1 MLLIQMSAPTS
12 PAPFPRLHLLRSCRE
27 WVLQRIYHRRG
38 LPRVV
43 NGLPLRAAPEH
54 RWYFDPRYDAPVA
67 DYFRPRIQPGDT
79 CLSIGANLGIYPL
92 QFAHWS
98 APTGQV
104 IAFEPN
110 PLTAVQL
117 RRHVAMNHFSHRIRV
132 VEQAI
137 ANNPGTATFHFAGV
151 DGMSRL
157 GEPNPAL
164 AHQTTAV
171 TVTVDTLPR
180 FCQAHGITPRALMM
194 DIEGFEIAALLG
206 ARALWE
212 TANPIHAVIELHPSA
227 WGVAGTTRADLQSFL
242 RQCHLSLVPLSGQ
255 RDPLKDYGHVALE
268 RC

>member
-1 MLLIQMSAPTS
+1 MLPIQMSSPTS
-12 PAPFPRLHLLRSCRE
+12 PAPFPRLPLLRSCRE

-38 LPRVV
+38 LPRTV

-67 DYFRPRIQPGDT
+67 DYFRTRIQPGDA
-79 CLSIGANLGIYPL
+79 CFSIGANLGIYPL

-98 APTGQV
+98 APKGQV

-110 PLTAVQL
+110 PLTAAQL
-117 RRHVAMNHFSHRIRV
+117 RRHVAMNHFSHRIQV

-137 ANNPGTATFHFAGV
+137 ANSPGTATFHFAGV

-164 AHQTTAV
+164 AHQATAV
-171 TVTVDTLPR
+171 TVTVNTLPA
-180 FCQAHGITPRALMM
+180 FCQAQGITPRALMM

-206 ARALWE
+206 AHALWE
-212 TANPIHAVIELHPSA
+212 TERPPLAVIELHPSA
-227 WGVAGTTRADLQSFL
+227 WGVAGTTCADLRKFL
-242 RQCHLSLVPLSGQ
+242 RDARLHLVPLSGQ
-255 RDPLKDYGHVALE
+255 RDPFTDYGHVALE
-268 RC
+268 RI